1 MGQASSCLAG
11 LGTSLEQLSDDDL
24 IREAF
29 AFLRSRPSLSER
41 FKARFSSPLDFEDP
55 SDTDP
60 EVLAT
65 AGGITILAATHWSP
79 PRIHCSEVKPGQPL
93 SWTAL
98 PGLAMNS
105 SKVQGFSGFWVMR
118 FPCTDKL
125 EFLLND
131 GTSNWMKN
139 GNANFVAETRGLW
152 VLRSGKLKKY
162 AGDEAKPQVALSG
175 DIADLEAKGGI
186 ILVYQSRWAQPR
198 LHYRFS
204 EDRPWT
210 DPPGEAFAPSEVT
223 GFPRSDAW
231 WAMHLD
237 SQAVEFVPNDG
248 GSQWHKASGGN
259 WRIRGPGAWKLTG
272 DRLERIGEVSEAE
285 ITTPAPAVE
294 TSHAPGAV
302 IEPEAIESFRLADLL
317 ESKNVILLYRSAW
330 TLPHLHCRD
339 LTQDVPGPWTPTPG
353 LPFSPAGD
361 IAKELDGTT
370 ALFVVKLSGDV
381 SACEFVLND
390 GGPHYRWD
398 KASGGGNFR
407 APGHGVW
414 LVSGGRVEKL
424 QAPPEASVPEVVKVT
439 RTSVSLSW
447 RSAST
452 SVKGYRV
459 FRNGQQVAAL
469 PGGVLQYVDTGL
481 YAAHQYSFT
490 VAAVSTQGVLG
501 QPSEAAVA
509 TTEPAGKPGI
519 PSGLRVTLSSG
530 KGVTLEWAQPEDHG
544 GAPVTAYV
552 VERDGEVVATL
563 LHAEKITWTDTGVT
577 RGDSYSYSVF
587 ACHLP
592 PAEQKELRQKVLKDR
607 EAAAP
612 PEEDRDILLNIPEE
626 LNMSEAAGPI
636 ETTAVDELEVGVCM
650 ESLREQLAEGQG
662 ITVFYQS
669 CWGRTYAHCCSQ
681 QEKGWTPMPG
691 VELESSPCHSFPDS
705 ENWLVLC
712 LPYAR
717 SLEFVMNDGERGWD
731 KAPGGKNYKVMTPG
745 TFLLTHGQLDP
756 VALPPQEPT
765 GLSAEAI
772 DGSRVRLIWEPPV
785 LGDGE
790 APVKSYRVY
799 RNGRVIG
806 TTETTKCQ
814 YQDINLFAFTDYEYS
829 VSALNRQDVAGPLS
843 DAVNVKTKLPGL
855 PSAPRNLRANTR
867 KEDGKLVVQLE
878 WEPPADCGG
887 APVASY
893 EIIRDGTVIDIY
905 DVPNARIRS
914 EAEAAKPMD
923 PEAAARRWIRS
934 TCSYSSLSWFKDG
947 MNWIDSSIELGECY
961 SYQVRAVQL
970 GPERAS
976 QLKKGGV
983 VQRCGSQFLDN
994 VLADVVGPASEPAQ
1008 VRAVA
1013 FLDPP
1018 KMGDRRSL
1026 ILFQS
1031 FDWGSH
1037 KAESW
1042 YTVLLGLLP
1051 ELRSAG
1057 INMVWLPPPSDSVDD
1072 HGYLPRKWYV
1082 LDNNYGSA
1090 EELQHLIQSMH
1101 EQEIIPMLDVVVNH
1115 RCASLQD
1122 SGGRWLKFEEP
1133 DWEGWAV
1140 CHDSPAVPGGSG
1152 AHTTGEPAAYA
1163 PSVDH
1168 SNPRIQAD
1176 VKEYIKYLMD
1186 EIGFRALRFDFV
1198 KGYAARFQ
1206 TEYVRAA
1213 GSPYAVAE
1221 NWNGDANGLHDY
1233 VRQCQG
1239 VMAVYDFPLYYTL
1252 KRCIHSNNFEELNCG
1267 GRLAGIAGRDP
1278 ARSCTFIDNHD
1289 TYQLAIVGGC
1299 FGNNDQALRGYA
1311 LILTHPGVPCVFY
1324 WDYVRAPYVR
1334 EKLLELCAVRR
1345 DANIHSTSQL
1355 NILCASHGLYA
1366 AIIDN
1371 KVAIKIGTND
1381 WSPGGGWKVSCFGAE
1396 FCVWSRP

>member
-210 DPPGEAFAPSEVT
+210 DPPGEAFAPSEVA

-294 TSHAPGAV
+294 TPHAPGAV

-424 QAPPEASVPEVVKVT
+424 QAPPEASVQEVVKVT

-490 VAAVSTQGVLG
+490 VAAVCTQGVLG

-612 PEEDRDILLNIPEE
+612 PEEDRDILVNIPEE

-745 TFLLTHGQLDP
+745 TFLLTHGHLDP

-867 KEDGKLVVQLE
+867 KEDGKLVVQLV

-970 GPERAS
+970 GQYP
-976 QLKKGGV
+976 
-983 VQRCGSQFLDN
+983 
-994 VLADVVGPASEPAQ
+994 
-1008 VRAVA
+1008 
-1013 FLDPP
+1013 
-1018 KMGDRRSL
+1018 
-1026 ILFQS
+1026 
-1031 FDWGSH
+1031 
-1037 KAESW
+1037 
-1042 YTVLLGLLP
+1042 
-1051 ELRSAG
+1051 
-1057 INMVWLPPPSDSVDD
+1057 
-1072 HGYLPRKWYV
+1072 
-1082 LDNNYGSA
+1082 
-1090 EELQHLIQSMH
+1090 
-1101 EQEIIPMLDVVVNH
+1101 
-1115 RCASLQD
+1115 
-1122 SGGRWLKFEEP
+1122 FEE
-1133 DWEGWAV
+1133 W
-1140 CHDSPAVPGGSG
+1140 
-1152 AHTTGEPAAYA
+1152 
-1163 PSVDH
+1163 
-1168 SNPRIQAD
+1168 Q
-1176 VKEYIKYLMD
+1176 
-1186 EIGFRALRFDFV
+1186 
-1198 KGYAARFQ
+1198 
-1206 TEYVRAA
+1206 
-1213 GSPYAVAE
+1213 
-1221 NWNGDANGLHDY
+1221 
-1233 VRQCQG
+1233 
-1239 VMAVYDFPLYYTL
+1239 
-1252 KRCIHSNNFEELNCG
+1252 
-1267 GRLAGIAGRDP
+1267 
-1278 ARSCTFIDNHD
+1278 
-1289 TYQLAIVGGC
+1289 
-1299 FGNNDQALRGYA
+1299 
-1311 LILTHPGVPCVFY
+1311 
-1324 WDYVRAPYVR
+1324 
-1334 EKLLELCAVRR
+1334 
-1345 DANIHSTSQL
+1345 
-1355 NILCASHGLYA
+1355 
-1366 AIIDN
+1366 
-1371 KVAIKIGTND
+1371 
-1381 WSPGGGWKVSCFGAE
+1381 
-1396 FCVWSRP
+1396 